1 MRPLGL
7 EEDGMSLD
15 YDLDL
20 YAPLAEPE
28 PPLPRV
34 CGTCAEC
41 ARLVRLDGSC
51 GLCCTLEGD
60 AMGIVE
66 EVEYETE
73 ACDHWRD

>member
-1 MRPLGL
+1 
-7 EEDGMSLD
+7 MSLD

-20 YAPLAEPE
+20 YAPLTEPE

-34 CGTCAEC
+34 CGTCAERS
-41 ARLVRLDGSC
+41 RLVRLDGSC

-66 EVEYETE
+66 EVEYGTE